1 MPVDDFDVPE
11 WVHNLLAE
19 INLDDYVRAGTNV
32 TIREINHLIRIAKDG
47 RLDVETISKLYREAN
62 KFSGAGT
69 VLTAGALVILVV
81 FLCHPRVVSRPVLN
95 ALRLTAAG
103 VATGMFL
110 SVRLIPCIVNT
121 FEASLVAKVQSHWSV
136 KPLVGV
142 LQEMAMRRYGGSR
155 TARTGTR
162 PSAAGDYLPAFK
174 FWAKGNNTPSS
185 KR

>member
-19 INLDDYVRAGTNV
+19 IKLDDYIRAGTNV

-110 SVRLIPCIVNT
+110 SVRLIPCIVEVHRCYEHDDIRDENRHELSTTRMTDDMMNT
-121 FEASLVAKVQSHWSV
+121 IC
-136 KPLVGV
+136 
-142 LQEMAMRRYGGSR
+142 
-155 TARTGTR
+155 
-162 PSAAGDYLPAFK
+162 
-174 FWAKGNNTPSS
+174 
-185 KR
+185 